1 MMSEQRGKMKF
12 RLAHTNIN
20 VLDLDKS
27 LAFYREA
34 LGLHVVRT
42 YAHPDGEFKLVY
54 LSDAAEHYLIELT
67 WLRDRQQPYNHGD
80 NDLHL
85 AFGTDDYDAAFRK
98 HKDMGCICYENK
110 AMGIYFIED
119 PDGYW
124 LEIAP
129 DKD

>member
-1 MMSEQRGKMKF
+1 MKF

-34 LGLHVVRT
+34 LGLRAVRT
-42 YAHPDGEFKLVY
+42 YEQPDGEFKLVY
-54 LSDAAEHYLIELT
+54 LTDEANHYQIELT
-67 WLRDRQQPYNHGD
+67 WLRDRIQPYNHGD

-85 AFGTDDYDAAFRK
+85 AFVTNAYDAAYRK
-98 HKDMGCICYENK
+98 HKEMNCICYENR
-110 AMGIYFIED
+110 AMGVYFIED

-124 LEIAP
+124 LEIVP
-129 DKD
+129 EKG